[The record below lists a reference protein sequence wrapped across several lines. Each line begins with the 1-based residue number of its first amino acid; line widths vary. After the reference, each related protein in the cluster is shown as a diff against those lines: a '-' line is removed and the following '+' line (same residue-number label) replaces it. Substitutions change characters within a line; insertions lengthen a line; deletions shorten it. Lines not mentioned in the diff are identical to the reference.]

1 MPSLH
6 SELDI
11 DCGYKFLGDILRK
24 CLFNGSPP
32 ENLMIK
38 SYLRERLLDPIR
50 QVHRQRLYR
59 QPPAAAL
66 FHVNA
71 RIMLQELVS
80 SESESGRY
88 CAGIAAVPDWQ
99 AQVRTG
105 LRSSPIPLGGAV
117 EDAPVGKPVEYAFSS
132 VSLSHSWAAVIVCV
146 IGFVS

>member
-1 MPSLH
+1 MRISVYHLCTPNWISTK
-6 SELDI
+6 
-11 DCGYKFLGDILRK
+11 GYKFLGDILRK

-32 ENLMIK
+32 EKLVIK

-80 SESESGRY
+80 SESE
-88 CAGIAAVPDWQ
+88 W
-99 AQVRTG
+99 
-105 LRSSPIPLGGAV
+105 
-117 EDAPVGKPVEYAFSS
+117 
-132 VSLSHSWAAVIVCV
+132 
-146 IGFVS
+146 